1 LKHDF
6 SILCETN
13 IAIILKT
20 KKRFSLSYTLCET
33 KIKKPSHQTVK
44 GRSKNCK
51 IVVMPYAKTSSG
63 G

>member
-1 LKHDF
+1 MK
-6 SILCETN
+6 INIIRYIKLC
-13 IAIILKT
+13 
-20 KKRFSLSYTLCET
+20 
-33 KIKKPSHQTVK
+33 IKKPSHQTVK